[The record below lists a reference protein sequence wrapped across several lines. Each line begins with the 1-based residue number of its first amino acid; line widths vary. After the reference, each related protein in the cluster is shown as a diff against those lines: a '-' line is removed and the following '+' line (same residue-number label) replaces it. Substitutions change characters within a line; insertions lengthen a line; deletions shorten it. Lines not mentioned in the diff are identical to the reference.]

1 MFVFPSLLLMVEM
14 MHVVGPMCQCVDV
27 SQASGTPWQVIIAC
41 SGKDCQYTETS
52 WDYHCS
58 TISYFTTDYFK
69 EKNGKCT
76 FGYNSEGRK
85 FLMACR
91 KVYDVNIPH
100 GPKRLP
106 NLSILKSLLSNQI
119 SNYF

>member
-1 MFVFPSLLLMVEM
+1 MFIFPSLLLIVQM
-14 MHVVGPMCQCVDV
+14 MHVVQYVDV

-85 FLMACR
+85 LKECR
-91 KVYDVNIPH
+91 ENICP
-100 GPKRLP
+100 
-106 NLSILKSLLSNQI
+106 I
-119 SNYF
+119 SVKAYVQYPLWSYW